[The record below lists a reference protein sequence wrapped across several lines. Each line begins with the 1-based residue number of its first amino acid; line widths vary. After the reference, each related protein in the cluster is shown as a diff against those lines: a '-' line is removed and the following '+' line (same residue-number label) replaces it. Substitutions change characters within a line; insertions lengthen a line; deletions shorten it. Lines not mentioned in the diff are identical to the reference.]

1 MKEHD
6 IAEYAYKN
14 GFHDAQLG
22 CFRFHI
28 KATVEPGANIP
39 TRAHKNDAGLDLYST
54 KGGWILPKC
63 RKVFGTGFHVAIPD
77 GYVGMLT
84 SKSGL
89 MLKGITSRGTVDADY
104 TGEVKAILYNHSWLP
119 KRIRKGQKITQ
130 MVIMPIITPSLDIV
144 SSLGE
149 TARGDNGFGSTGL

>member
-1 MKEHD
+1 MKEFD
-6 IAEYAYKN
+6 IAEQAYKN
-14 GFHDAQLG
+14 GFHDAQIG

-28 KATVEPGANIP
+28 KATVDPGCTIP
-39 TRAHKNDAGLDLYST
+39 TRAHKHDAGLDLYAT

-63 RKVFGTGFHVAIPD
+63 RKVFGTGFHVAIPE

-104 TGEVKAILYNHSWLP
+104 TGEVKAILYNHGWLP

-130 MVIMPIITPSLDIV
+130 MVIMPIITPFVDVVKSLEKTD
-144 SSLGE
+144 
-149 TARGDNGFGSTGL
+149 RGNNGFGSTGL